1 MATFLTFAALM
12 IAAALAFV
20 LVPLLR
26 HARDVSPAIDSARRM
41 RALDE
46 ALATG
51 VLDEKEY
58 AAKRAA
64 LEKASASHAQMTTP
78 RRPRTAFA
86 ALLAV
91 ALLLPAS
98 ALLLYRL
105 VGAPQALDPAN
116 LVAPAT
122 EHSAAD
128 MEQAIA
134 GLAAKL
140 KQQPDDPQGW
150 ALLGRAYQA
159 TNHTEESRAAF
170 KQAHEHA
177 PDDADIAVEYAQA
190 LALAAPDHRLQ
201 GESRALL
208 QSVIEKDA
216 KNQRALW
223 LLGISD
229 YQDEKYA
236 SAIATWKTLLPLLAP
251 DSEVARSVRNEI
263 ADAEARRDGR
273 PPPEP
278 EAAPDAETASTGNAS
293 PQVGAASEGSSQGGI
308 AESAPSDAGSGPL
321 AAKNDN
327 AAATSSTV
335 APRLTINV
343 ALDPKLN
350 DKLDA
355 DATLFVFARA
365 ASGPPMPL
373 AIQRLKAGQLPTTVT
388 LDDSM
393 SMMPAMKLSKFSQ
406 VIVGARVSKSG
417 NAMPQSGDL
426 QALSAP
432 IESSRSEPIALRID
446 QVVP

>member
-1 MATFLTFAALM
+1 MTAFLVFAALM

-26 HARDVSPAIDSARRM
+26 HARRADGGPDPARRL

-46 ALATG
+46 ALAAG
-51 VLDEKEY
+51 VIDEAEY

-64 LEKASASHAQMTTP
+64 IGKSSAAPAHAGAPTRSRAT
-78 RRPRTAFA
+78 FS

-105 VGAPQALDPAN
+105 VGTPQALDPAN
-116 LVAPAT
+116 LKAPAA
-122 EHSAAD
+122 EHTAAE

-140 KQQPDDPQGW
+140 KQKPDDPQGW

-159 TNHTEESRAAF
+159 TNRVEESRDAF
-170 KQAHEHA
+170 RQAHEHA
-177 PDDADIAVEYAQA
+177 PDDTDVAVEYAQA

-208 QSVIEKDA
+208 ESVLKKDP

-229 YQDEKYA
+229 YQAANYP
-236 SAIATWKTLLPLLAP
+236 SAIATWKTLLPMLAS
-251 DSEVARSVRNEI
+251 DSDVARSVRNEI
-263 ADAEARRDGR
+263 ADAEARRDGKT
-273 PPPEP
+273 PPAP
-278 EAAPDAETASTGNAS
+278 EAAPDESATAQAEPNDALAS
-293 PQVGAASEGSSQGGI
+293 PGKTMGSEAGDFAATP
-308 AESAPSDAGSGPL
+308 AAAGSAEGG
-321 AAKNDN
+321 AGA
-327 AAATSSTV
+327 
-335 APRLTINV
+335 APRLTVTV
-343 ALDPKLN
+343 ALDPRLK
-350 DKLDA
+350 DKLDP

-365 ASGPPMPL
+365 VNGPPMPL
-373 AIQRLKAGQLPTTVT
+373 AIQRLKAGQLPVTVT

-393 SMMPAMKLSKFSQ
+393 SMLPAMRLSKFAQ
-406 VIVGARVSKSG
+406 VVVGARVSKSG

-426 QALSAP
+426 QTLSAP
-432 IESSRSEPIALRID
+432 TDVHRSAPVALRID

>member
-1 MATFLTFAALM
+1 MTTFLVFAALM

-26 HARDVSPAIDSARRM
+26 HARNTAPIDDTRRL

-46 ALATG
+46 ALASG
-51 VLDEKEY
+51 VIDDGEY

-64 LEKASASHAQMTTP
+64 LANRTAPAATAA
-78 RRPRTAFA
+78 PRTRMTFA

-105 VGAPQALDPAN
+105 VGAPEALDPAN
-116 LVAPAT
+116 LAPPPEAQG
-122 EHSAAD
+122 HSAAD
-128 MEQAIA
+128 MEKAIA

-140 KQQPDDPQGW
+140 KQQPDDAQGW
-150 ALLGRAYQA
+150 ALLGRALAA
-159 TNHTEESRAAF
+159 TNRADEARDAF
-170 KQAHEHA
+170 RQAHEHA
-177 PDDADIAVEYAQA
+177 PDDADVAVEYAQA
-190 LALAAPDHRLQ
+190 LALAAPDHKLQ

-208 QSVIEKDA
+208 EGVIAKDA

-229 YQDEKYA
+229 YQNADYA
-236 SAIATWKTLLPLLAP
+236 NALARWKVLLPMLQP
-251 DSEVARSVRNEI
+251 DSDVARSVRNEI

-273 PPPEP
+273 EPPQP
-278 EAAPDAETASTGNAS
+278 EAAPDEA
-293 PQVGAASEGSSQGGI
+293 PQAA
-308 AESAPSDAGSGPL
+308 ANAPSGEGTAPAG
-321 AAKNDN
+321 
-327 AAATSSTV
+327 
-335 APRLTINV
+335 APRLTVNV
-343 ALDPKLN
+343 ALDPKLGAQ
-350 DKLDA
+350 LDP

-373 AIQRLKAGQLPTTVT
+373 AIQRLKASQLPATVT

-393 SMMPAMKLSKFSQ
+393 SMTPAMKLSKFPQ

-426 QALSAP
+426 QTLSSP
-432 IESSRSEPIALRID
+432 LDSSRTDPVALTID

>member
-1 MATFLTFAALM
+1 MTIFLAFAALM

-26 HARDVSPAIDSARRM
+26 HARSVSQTIDPARRM

-46 ALATG
+46 AFASG

-58 AAKRAA
+58 AAKRTA
-64 LEKASASHAQMTTP
+64 LEKAVAAQTQTLTSG
-78 RRPRTAFA
+78 RSKTAFA

-105 VGAPQALDPAN
+105 VGAPEALDPAN
-116 LVAPAT
+116 LVAPTA

-140 KQQPDDPQGW
+140 KQQPDDAQGW
-150 ALLGRAYQA
+150 ALLGRAYAA
-159 TNHTEESRAAF
+159 TNHAEESRAAF

-190 LALAAPDHRLQ
+190 LALAAPDHRIQ

-208 QSVIEKDA
+208 QAVIDKDA

-236 SAIATWKTLLPLLAP
+236 SAIATWKTLLPMLAP
-251 DSEVARSVRNEI
+251 DSDVARSVRNEI

-278 EAAPDAETASTGNAS
+278 ETAPGEETASADNAPGS
-293 PQVGAASEGSSQGGI
+293 EGAAPETAAQNGI
-308 AESAPSDAGSGPL
+308 AGSVPSGSAVTDNVAAG
-321 AAKNDN
+321 
-327 AAATSSTV
+327 TSSA
-335 APRLTINV
+335 APRLTVNV
-343 ALDPKLN
+343 ALDPKLK

-355 DATLFVFARA
+355 EATLFVFARA

-373 AIQRLKAGQLPTTVT
+373 AIQRLKAGQLPVTVT

-393 SMMPAMKLSKFSQ
+393 SMMPAMKLSKFPQ
-406 VIVGARVSKSG
+406 VVVGARVSKSG

-426 QALSAP
+426 QVLSAP
-432 IESSRSEPIALRID
+432 IESSRSEPIALQID

>member
-1 MATFLTFAALM
+1 MTMFLVFAALM

-26 HARDVSPAIDSARRM
+26 HARNAAPVDETRRM

-46 ALATG
+46 ALASG
-51 VLDEKEY
+51 VIAADEY

-64 LEKASASHAQMTTP
+64 LASKAAQPAGAAP
-78 RRPRTAFA
+78 RARATFA

-91 ALLLPAS
+91 ALVLPAS

-105 VGAPQALDPAN
+105 VGAPEALDPAN
-116 LVAPAT
+116 LAPPPEAQA
-122 EHSAAD
+122 HSAAD
-128 MEQAIA
+128 MEKAIA

-140 KQQPDDPQGW
+140 RQQPEDAQGW
-150 ALLGRAYQA
+150 ALLGRAYAA
-159 TNHTEESRAAF
+159 TNRNDEARDAF

-208 QSVIEKDA
+208 EAVLAKDA

-229 YQDEKYA
+229 YQNGEYA
-236 SAIATWKTLLPLLAP
+236 NAIARWKILLPLLQP
-251 DSEVARSVRNEI
+251 DSDVARSVRNEI

-273 PPPEP
+273 EPPQP
-278 EAAPDAETASTGNAS
+278 EAAPAEAPQVSANAS
-293 PQVGAASEGSSQGGI
+293 PTGPAAD
-308 AESAPSDAGSGPL
+308 AAPA
-321 AAKNDN
+321 N
-327 AAATSSTV
+327 APKLTV
-335 APRLTINV
+335 TV
-343 ALDPKLN
+343 ALDPKL
-350 DKLDA
+350 KAQLDP
-355 DATLFVFARA
+355 DAALFVFARA

-373 AIQRLKAGQLPTTVT
+373 AIQRLKAGQLPATVT

-393 SMMPAMKLSKFSQ
+393 SMMPAMKLSKFPQ
-406 VIVGARVSKSG
+406 VVVGARVSKSG

-426 QALSAP
+426 QTLSPP
-432 IESSRSEPIALRID
+432 IESSRSEPIALTID
-446 QVVP
+446 QIVP

>member
-1 MATFLTFAALM
+1 MATFLVFAALM

-26 HARDVSPAIDSARRM
+26 HARNTAPVDDTRRL

-46 ALATG
+46 ALASG
-51 VLDEKEY
+51 VIDADEY

-64 LEKASASHAQMTTP
+64 LASKAAQP
-78 RRPRTAFA
+78 LPAAPRTRATFA

-91 ALLLPAS
+91 ALVLPAS

-105 VGAPQALDPAN
+105 VGAPEALDPAN
-116 LVAPAT
+116 LAPPPEAQQ
-122 EHSAAD
+122 HNAAD
-128 MEQAIA
+128 MEKAIA

-140 KQQPDDPQGW
+140 KDSPDDVQGW
-150 ALLGRAYQA
+150 ALLGRAYAA
-159 TNHTEESRAAF
+159 TNRADEARDAF
-170 KQAHEHA
+170 KAAHEHA

-190 LALAAPDHRLQ
+190 LALAAPDHKLQ

-208 QSVIEKDA
+208 EGVIAKDA

-229 YQDEKYA
+229 YQNADYA
-236 SAIATWKTLLPLLAP
+236 NAIARWKVLLPMLQP
-251 DSEVARSVRNEI
+251 DSDVARSVRNEI

-273 PPPEP
+273 EPPQP
-278 EAAPDAETASTGNAS
+278 EAAPAEAPAAATAETA
-293 PQVGAASEGSSQGGI
+293 
-308 AESAPSDAGSGPL
+308 APA
-321 AAKNDN
+321 N
-327 AAATSSTV
+327 AA
-335 APRLTINV
+335 RLTVNV
-343 ALDPKLN
+343 ALDPKLK
-350 DKLDA
+350 DKLDPE
-355 DATLFVFARA
+355 ATLFVFARA

-373 AIQRLKAGQLPTTVT
+373 AIQRLKASQLPATVT

-393 SMMPAMKLSKFSQ
+393 SMMPAMKLSKFPQ
-406 VIVGARVSKSG
+406 VVVGARVSKSG

-426 QALSAP
+426 QTLSSP
-432 IESSRSEPIALRID
+432 LDSHRSEAVALTID